1 MRLLRSRA
9 ETWPWTEAKTMLFRS
24 LTRKKHFLESFFF
37 LREINQLKFSNEFKQ
52 TYSIF
57 SDFQSES

>member
-24 LTRKKHFLESFFF
+24 LTRKKHFLESKFF
-37 LREINQLKFSNEFKQ
+37 LREINQLKFRNEFKQ
-52 TYSIF
+52 TYSVF
-57 SDFQSES
+57 SDF